1 MNPYPANRSILVMDN
16 CRIHHNIELI
26 DIVNAAGKVRCNF
39 MSLPANEVYS
49 GCLLV
54 YLPPYSPDL
63 NPIEESFSSCKTFFL
78 WTVVYLKSDR
88 L

>member
-26 DIVNAAGKVRCNF
+26 DIVNAAGRVEYKF
-39 MSLPANEVYS
+39 MYLAANEDYS

-63 NPIEESFSSCKTFFL
+63 NPIEESFSSCT
-78 WTVVYLKSDR
+78 S
-88 L
+88 